1 MGDPLHYRS
10 RWNNVQRIRI
20 ICVNCKAN
28 REDIEI
34 YPPFLT
40 NDGATMNNKILITRE
55 EKLRSLLA
63 DEAKNA
69 NMMMVMLNT
78 LRQMQAKSTFRLALL
93 NQLLEEELDE
103 NN

>member
-1 MGDPLHYRS
+1 
-10 RWNNVQRIRI
+10 
-20 ICVNCKAN
+20 
-28 REDIEI
+28 
-34 YPPFLT
+34 
-40 NDGATMNNKILITRE
+40 MNSNKILITRE

-69 NMMMVMLNT
+69 NMMMVMLST

-103 NN
+103 NH